1 MDDRSLVRIPLL
13 APSPLARYRS
23 SAQRRQEL
31 HDGLALVA
39 DGGTGPDYNYAL
51 VTGEMQ
57 AERLLKLAETFFKP
71 GGYAVV
77 VESDMATAVEEHLPE
92 HGWEMVEEEPAM
104 LLAPVPDPPAPL
116 PGLDIRLVT
125 TARQFDDFMARLPM
139 LRRWVASLEAAQDP
153 DVALFVGYV
162 GGALVAAGRLACI
175 DAVGEITSIETLE
188 THRRRGIGTAMTWA
202 AIAEAA
208 RRGCTAIM
216 LTATEMGYPVYLRMG
231 FRPICSYR
239 TYLRSG

>member
-1 MDDRSLVRIPLL
+1 MDDRALVRIPLL

-23 SAQRRQEL
+23 NMERRQEM

-57 AERLLKLAETFFKP
+57 AERLLELAETFFKP

-77 VESDMATAVEEHLPE
+77 VESDWAPALEERLRE
-92 HGWEMVEEEPAM
+92 SGWEMVEEEPAM
-104 LLAPVPDPPAPL
+104 LLAPVPDRLPAL
-116 PGLDIRLVT
+116 PGLDIELVT
-125 TARQFDDFMARLPM
+125 TQRGFGDFMALQPQ
-139 LRRWVASLEAAQDP
+139 LRRWVPSLEAALDP
-153 DVALFVGYV
+153 DVALFVGHV
-162 GGALVAAGRLACI
+162 EGAPVAAGRLACI
-175 DAVGEITSIETLE
+175 EGVGEITSIETLE
-188 THRRRGIGTAMTWA
+188 SHRRRGIGTAMTWA
-202 AIAEAA
+202 AIAEAVG
-208 RRGCTAIM
+208 RGCTAIT

-231 FRPICSYR
+231 FRPVCSYR